1 MDLGINGRLALVTGA
16 SRNIGQG
23 IAEALAR
30 AGGRLVLVARNLD
43 RLEEVR
49 KQIATPQEA
58 HSCVAVDLETR
69 EGLIHLVDTLRS
81 EIGEPDILVHNLG
94 GSFGLGAFASVEEWQ
109 KVWYFNVG
117 IPHALNREFIP
128 GMIQRRWGRVIHLST
143 LSTHTH
149 NGYAPYVSAKCA
161 VEGYVKSVN
170 REVSRHNVIIS
181 AVAPGAILTKGRYF
195 ARLQEENPEGLQ
207 EYFKN
212 HLPIGRL
219 GTTQD
224 IGSVVAFL
232 SSNLASFL
240 AGTIVRADGGGM

>member
-1 MDLGINGRLALVTGA
+1 MDLGIKGRLALVTGA

-30 AGGRLVLVARNLD
+30 AGARLVLVARNLD
-43 RLEEVR
+43 SLEEVR
-49 KQIATPQEA
+49 KQIATPEEN
-58 HSCVAVDLETR
+58 HCCVAADLETK
-69 EGLIHLVDTLRS
+69 EDLAHLVETLKS
-81 EIGEPDILVHNLG
+81 GVGEPDILVHNLG

-109 KVWYFNVG
+109 RVWYFNVG
-117 IPHALNREFIP
+117 IAHALNREFIP
-128 GMIQRRWGRVIHLST
+128 AMVQRRWGRIVHLST
-143 LSTHTH
+143 LSTHTYA
-149 NGYAPYVSAKCA
+149 GCAPYVSAKCA
-161 VEGYVKSVN
+161 VDGYVKSVN

-195 ARLQEENPEGLQ
+195 ARLQAENPEGLQ

-219 GTTQD
+219 GTPQD

-232 SSNLASFL
+232 CSNLASFL